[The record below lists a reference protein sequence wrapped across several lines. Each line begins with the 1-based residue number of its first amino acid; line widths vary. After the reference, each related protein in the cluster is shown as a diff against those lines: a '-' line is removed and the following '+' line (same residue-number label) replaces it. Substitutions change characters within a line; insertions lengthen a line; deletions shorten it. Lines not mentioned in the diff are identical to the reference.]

1 TDPVVRRRGGS
12 RPRQHPVAPPAGT
25 VALSEGHDP
34 STLIGQHLNL
44 DVSGLEKVALQ
55 VDPFVPERGFR
66 FGLSGLE
73 RPDKLLLL
81 VHDPHPAPTP
91 AGTRLDDHGKPNLAS
106 GFERLALAAKLAGAA
121 GKNRNS
127 AAPQDLPR
135 LRLVP
140 EHRDVLGGRAD

>member
-1 TDPVVRRRGGS
+1 MCRFFFKFSPPLQDLHSFPTRRS
-12 RPRQHPVAPPAGT
+12 SD
-25 VALSEGHDP
+25 L
-34 STLIGQHLNL
+34 
-44 DVSGLEKVALQ
+44 
-55 VDPFVPERGFR
+55 PFVPERGFR

-91 AGTRLDDHGKPNLAS
+91 AGRRLDDHGKPDLAS
-106 GFERLALAAKLAGAA
+106 GFERLALAAELAGAA

-140 EHRDVLGGRAD
+140 EHRDVLGGRADELEPV